1 MTYLKILIYAL
12 ATFLVTSTLVFA
24 DDDDDDDGEI
34 PFAEAFLF
42 FELNDTD
49 GDLGI
54 HGKIDGDAWKEMEIE
69 DPNER
74 TLLKVRAR
82 GRLKRQ
88 GMTELFF
95 ESAEPTFEE
104 LDPPDFF
111 DRFPEGEYEIEG
123 ETLEGGELE
132 NEVWLS
138 HTMPAPP
145 GGVMVSESG
154 VMGSG
159 TPSAGID
166 ICQCEEDELGP
177 DEECSDF
184 WPTSSAPVL
193 SWNAVESSHPDLGTS
208 PVILFSS
215 IPTVTIDGV
224 VHHVVRY
231 YEIVVEDGSEDT
243 EFQSTAIV
251 PPDVLEWEIPEAF
264 LDILDEIKYE
274 ILVRTNVIGE
284 NGELVIGEIDGDE
297 GPLPGNVTAIES
309 CFKVE

>member
-12 ATFLVTSTLVFA
+12 ATFLATSTLVFA

-42 FELNDTD
+42 FELNNTD

-54 HGKIDGDAWKEMEIE
+54 HGKIDGGPWKKMEIE
-69 DPNER
+69 GPNER

-95 ESAEPTFEE
+95 ESAEPTFDE
-104 LDPPDFF
+104 LSPAKFF
-111 DRFPEGEYEIEG
+111 KRFPEGEYEIEG
-123 ETLEGGELE
+123 ETLEGDDLE

-138 HTMPAPP
+138 HIMPAPP
-145 GGVMVSESG
+145 VVSLDG
-154 VMGSG
+154 F
-159 TPSAGID
+159 PSAGID
-166 ICQCEEDELGP
+166 ICQCEEDELPMGEVCP
-177 DEECSDF
+177 D

-193 SWNAVESSHPDLGTS
+193 SWEVVESSHPDLGTS
-208 PVILFSS
+208 GVIFSS
-215 IPTVTIDGV
+215 IPTVEIDGV

-251 PPDVLEWEIPEAF
+251 PPGVLEWEIPEAF
-264 LDILDEIKYE
+264 LDILEEIKYE

-284 NGELVIGEIDGDE
+284 NGELVIGEIDGEE

-309 CFKVE
+309 CFEVEE

>member
-1 MTYLKILIYAL
+1 MAYLKILIYAL
-12 ATFLVTSTLVFA
+12 ATFMATSTLVFA

-54 HGKIDGDAWKEMEIE
+54 HGKIDGGPWKEMEIE
-69 DPNER
+69 DPKER
-74 TLLKVRAR
+74 TLLKVRAK

-95 ESAEPTFEE
+95 ESAEPTFDE
-104 LDPPDFF
+104 LSPAKFF
-111 DRFPEGEYEIEG
+111 KRFPEGEYEIEG
-123 ETLEGGELE
+123 ESLEGGELE

-138 HTMPAPP
+138 HIMPAPP
-145 GGVMVSESG
+145 VVFLDGD
-154 VMGSG
+154 
-159 TPSAGID
+159 PSAGID
-166 ICQCEEDELGP
+166 ICQCDEDEL
-177 DEECSDF
+177 DENQECSDF
-184 WPTSSAPVL
+184 WPTYAAPVTL
-193 SWNAVESSHPDLGTS
+193 KWDPVTMSHPELGTS
-208 PVILFSS
+208 GVDFTAIPPLVI
-215 IPTVTIDGV
+215 IDDEGEEV
-224 VHHVVRY
+224 EHGAIRF

-251 PPDVLEWEIPEAF
+251 PPTTVSWEVPEAF
-264 LDILDEIKYE
+264 LDILEEIKYE

-309 CFKVE
+309 CFKVEE